1 MFSFEAYRRG
11 RLHPSASVSGSRNR
25 PPHNRG
31 HAASEKL
38 NSVVRVVQTG
48 PPAPVCFS
56 SPYLPLPS
64 LPIEFVRW
72 FKSTGI
78 PTGYAQLVQE
88 SFCGNGGCTYEV
100 THTYLYELERI
111 SRPCFLVQ
119 DNCSNVRQLAR
130 QGCATPRKYARPSE
144 GDSQNGLEQ
153 HCQQPGYPQR

>member
-1 MFSFEAYRRG
+1 M
-11 RLHPSASVSGSRNR
+11 L
-25 PPHNRG
+25 PPQCETEWWG
-31 HAASEKL
+31 GYVLAA
-38 NSVVRVVQTG
+38 

-100 THTYLYELERI
+100 AHTYLYELERI
-111 SRPCFLVQ
+111 SSPVSSCRTTAAMSGNSH
-119 DNCSNVRQLAR
+119 DKGA
-130 QGCATPRKYARPSE
+130 
-144 GDSQNGLEQ
+144 Q
-153 HCQQPGYPQR
+153 HQMASSIIVQQPGYPQR